1 MLKLLL
7 WICWLQV
14 QMQNHVRLYK
24 LILAIQFW
32 RELKSNS
39 EIFFE
44 LRYKHTWTM
53 YVWWKTY
60 SSATNT
66 LQFWISRIK
75 EIQIFLIA
83 EMTEK
88 RWTRQSV
95 NISHQF
101 TTLTFYCCFVWCKQL
116 CASLFICCC
125 SCRNCWV
132 KKCKY

>member
-101 TTLTFYCCFVWCKQL
+101 TTLTFYCFFWCKQL
-116 CASLFICCC
+116 CASLFICYC